1 MKETD
6 DEIEDDLKKM
16 TENLTEKKSLYAT
29 ILISF

>member
-6 DEIEDDLKKM
+6 DSLEDDLKKM
-16 TENLTEKKSLYAT
+16 AENLVEKKSLYAT